1 MNAMALIAQ
10 SVEQPSFTRWTRV
23 RSPVGVRYAFRVF
36 SSGLLSN
43 AKTFASNLQ
52 LGGAGGATKNV
63 QFSLALIDNNLFR
76 SAAICFF
83 PLKGFEHVEGNCFL
97 DIGIPAR
104 LAVSWRCPGGVR
116 VPPLVVLV

>member
-1 MNAMALIAQ
+1 MHYAL
-10 SVEQPSFTRWTRV
+10 
-23 RSPVGVRYAFRVF
+23 RVF
-36 SSGLLSN
+36 SWGLLSN

-83 PLKGFEHVEGNCFL
+83 PLKEFEHVEGNCFL

-104 LAVSWRCPGGVR
+104 LAVSWRCPGGVLA
-116 VPPLVVLV
+116 VSGCPLNGQK